1 MKQERRKKSTIFI
14 LLLFLVGAVIVSYPL
29 FSRVYY
35 DYLGSRAVED
45 FQIQTQA
52 LPSHEIAQKSEL
64 GYAYNNALLSQEL
77 LPLGDPFDEEEK
89 QSGMTEYARMLE
101 VNEKIG
107 VLTVPRLHM
116 SFPIYAGTNESVL
129 QKGVGHMEG
138 TSLPIGGIPSH
149 SVLTAHRGLP
159 ENKLFSDLDL
169 LKRGDFFY
177 VETLIGKVA
186 YKVIETKVIEPTDIV
201 ALTIQKDKDLLTLLT
216 CTPYMINSHRL
227 LVTGERTEVNKVEE
241 EQDTEINP
249 FQHWLSILG
258 NYVYLLILLIIIIS
272 IKIIKKVLK
281 R

>member
-1 MKQERRKKSTIFI
+1 MKRKHRKKQSVFLI
-14 LLLFLVGAVIVSYPL
+14 LLFLIGTVILAYP
-29 FSRVYY
+29 FISRVYY
-35 DYLGSRAVED
+35 DYLGSQAVND
-45 FQIQTQA
+45 FQSKTRA
-52 LPSHEIAQKSEL
+52 LPSYEIEQKSKL
-64 GYAYNNALLSQEL
+64 GYAYNHALLSQES

-116 SFPIYAGTNESVL
+116 TFPIYAGTNESVL

-186 YKVIETKVIEPTDIV
+186 YKVIETKVIEPTDIA